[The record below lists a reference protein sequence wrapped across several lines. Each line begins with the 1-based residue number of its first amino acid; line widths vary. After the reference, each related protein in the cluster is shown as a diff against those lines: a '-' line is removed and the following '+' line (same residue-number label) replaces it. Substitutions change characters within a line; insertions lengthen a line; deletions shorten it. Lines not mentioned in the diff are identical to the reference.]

1 MFFID
6 HRLQFFRPLTSKYR
20 EQIIEC
26 LRLLYQRLYSADA
39 DYGHA
44 LNRDQIIEIFAE
56 ALVRAPQLESGQGD
70 DEQRFRNN
78 REQASWTLNQ
88 LLDNGW
94 IERQVDPATLHTSY
108 PFSRMGRL
116 FTQPLV
122 EAKQARVRT
131 RHRNTRNTLNALE
144 AFASRGEV
152 HDLLD
157 AMEYSERIIADFT
170 DIISELEE
178 RKRELVREVESQQL
192 VAEATEQFFDFMEKR
207 FMPDV
212 SVRLSAD
219 SVEKHRD
226 QLSKVVSRIRRKDTA
241 FKKAAEAKLRELVPE
256 LVQGPRSVLWY
267 VLDTIELRMQ
277 RAAEV
282 MLPALRH
289 ALHGFTKRADII
301 IRQLSYLHSQHDS
314 SVVEVCQQLAQ
325 LPAEQQNQRLA
336 AAAANMAAFGLGLVD
351 PAQIKLQ
358 QRRRA
363 PQVQTAVAEAG
374 ELDQGA
380 HCELL
385 VQQLLDQAFIV
396 NDQLLYDSISRKLVA
411 GEPLS
416 SAELSIETAS
426 DLLAAAHVVEL
437 GAINQRSSQH
447 RFLVQPTGRQLSND
461 YYQSFDEFTI
471 TLVTDNHDQ

>member
-1 MFFID
+1 
-6 HRLQFFRPLTSKYR
+6 
-20 EQIIEC
+20 
-26 LRLLYQRLYSADA
+26 
-39 DYGHA
+39 
-44 LNRDQIIEIFAE
+44 
-56 ALVRAPQLESGQGD
+56 
-70 DEQRFRNN
+70 
-78 REQASWTLNQ
+78 
-88 LLDNGW
+88 
-94 IERQVDPATLHTSY
+94 
-108 PFSRMGRL
+108 
-116 FTQPLV
+116 
-122 EAKQARVRT
+122 
-131 RHRNTRNTLNALE
+131 
-144 AFASRGEV
+144 
-152 HDLLD
+152 
-157 AMEYSERIIADFT
+157 
-170 DIISELEE
+170 
-178 RKRELVREVESQQL
+178 
-192 VAEATEQFFDFMEKR
+192 
-207 FMPDV
+207 
-212 SVRLSAD
+212 
-219 SVEKHRD
+219 
-226 QLSKVVSRIRRKDTA
+226 
-241 FKKAAEAKLRELVPE
+241 VPE